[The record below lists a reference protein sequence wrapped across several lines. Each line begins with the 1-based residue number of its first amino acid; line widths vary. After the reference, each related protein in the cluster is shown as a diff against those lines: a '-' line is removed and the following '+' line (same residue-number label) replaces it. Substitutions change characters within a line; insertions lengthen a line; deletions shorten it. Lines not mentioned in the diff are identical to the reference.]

1 MARAEMCRVSAMSS
15 QDKPEEVLRQFKL
28 AGRVYMLGTFETGLT
43 IYSQQVR
50 VLNLVW
56 SLVEAAP
63 ENELRN
69 IAIVG
74 GDFAGKLA
82 TVGGPQYA
90 PAWKRGGQ

>member
-1 MARAEMCRVSAMSS
+1 MSS

-28 AGRVYMLGTFETGLT
+28 ADRVYILGTFKTGLT
-43 IYSQQVR
+43 IDSQQVR
-50 VLNLVW
+50 ALNLVW

-74 GDFAGKLA
+74 GGFAGKLA

-90 PAWKRGGQ
+90 PTRKRGGQ